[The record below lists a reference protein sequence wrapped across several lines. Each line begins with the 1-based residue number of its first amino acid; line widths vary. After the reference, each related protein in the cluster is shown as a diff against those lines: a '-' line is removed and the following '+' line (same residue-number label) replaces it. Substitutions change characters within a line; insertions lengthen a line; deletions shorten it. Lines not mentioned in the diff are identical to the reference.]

1 MRPAATLSLYAG
13 ALALVFV
20 AAVGV
25 GNAVGPVGAGG
36 SDSPSPSTSGATDD
50 PHGEQHSAPA
60 ATASWNGSPLR
71 LPSGPAAGRA

>member
-1 MRPAATLSLYAG
+1 MRPAAILSLYAG

-36 SDSPSPSTSGATDD
+36 SDRPSSSTSGATD
-50 PHGEQHSAPA
+50 PHGQQHSAPA
-60 ATASWNGSPLR
+60 TTSPWTGSPLR
-71 LPSGPAAGRA
+71 PPGPAAGRA